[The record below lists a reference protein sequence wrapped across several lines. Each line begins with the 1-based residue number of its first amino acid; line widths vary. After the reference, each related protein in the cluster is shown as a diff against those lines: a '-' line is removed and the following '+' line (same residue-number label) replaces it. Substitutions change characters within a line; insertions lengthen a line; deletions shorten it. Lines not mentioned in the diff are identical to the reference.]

1 VFAGGEGRMTQ
12 PGNASK
18 HAVDPILGA
27 KDHWKVVPA
36 MIQEPEDEVEVE
48 VDIGC
53 HKSWFV
59 DQR

>member
-1 VFAGGEGRMTQ
+1 MTQ
-12 PGNASK
+12 PGNASE
-18 HAVDPILGA
+18 HAVDPRLGA

-36 MIQEPEDEVEVE
+36 MIQEPEDEIEVE

-53 HKSWFV
+53 HKSWFL